1 MGGIVTDFRER
12 PRPAHRA
19 VSVTAMVT
27 QRGLVVFSAMCSAG
41 MLWSAVLIGGLL
53 IGWRPVGSGVAVGIA
68 ALLTVPGAIAGVIA
82 NRLYYRT
89 VGPRRPWNLVSWVPP
104 HVPHWAA
111 MLAGVIFFG
120 FWLAV
125 VVAFAGLDGNAELRD
140 GRYVI
145 NDHGRVTTVNQA
157 DYERQLDHEQQISL
171 GVLGAIGVGGAFM
184 TAAVLTHEPSEET
197 QAAPSA
203 AI

>member
-1 MGGIVTDFRER
+1 
-12 PRPAHRA
+12 
-19 VSVTAMVT
+19 
-27 QRGLVVFSAMCSAG
+27 
-41 MLWSAVLIGGLL
+41 MLWSAVLTAGLFM
-53 IGWRPVGSGVAVGIA
+53 GWRPVGSGVAVGVA

-89 VGPRRPWNLVSWVPP
+89 VGPRRPWSLVSWVPP

-111 MLAGVIFFG
+111 MLAGVLFFG

-140 GRYVI
+140 GHYVL
-145 NDHGRVTTVNQA
+145 NDHGRRTTVSQA

-171 GVLGAIGVGGAFM
+171 GVLGAIGVGGAFL
-184 TAAVLTHEPSEET
+184 TAAVLTHDPAEHPQT
-197 QAAPSA
+197 APSA
-203 AI
+203 PR